1 MNNIAEFIGY
11 GWKKKFTSLLEGE
24 ACWSFTPKHAVARL
38 HTTSSTF
45 GFIHDNEYMT
55 VSAYGRS
62 RRITYLSVPSDMRE
76 EQAKDLYTMLSSM
89 LPREEKPTRQ
99 NMKPILD
106 YYTTIIRLE
115 LAK

>member
-1 MNNIAEFIGY
+1 MNNIAEFIRY

-24 ACWSFTPKHAVARL
+24 ACWSFTPKHAIARL
-38 HTTSSTF
+38 YTASSIF
-45 GFIHDNEYMT
+45 GFARSNEYMT

-62 RRITYLSVPSDMRE
+62 RRITYLSVPSDMKV
-76 EQAKDLYTMLSSM
+76 EQAKDLYTTLSSM

-106 YYTTIIRLE
+106 YYTTMIRLE
-115 LAK
+115 LTL

>member
-1 MNNIAEFIGY
+1 MNNIAGFIKWSGES
-11 GWKKKFTSLLEGE
+11 GFPPLLEGE
-24 ACWSFTPKHAVARL
+24 AYWSFTPKHAVARL

-45 GFIHDNEYMT
+45 GLINDNQYMA

-62 RRITYLSVPSDMRE
+62 RRIVFLAVPWHMRE

-106 YYTTIIRLE
+106 YYATMIRLE
-115 LAK
+115 LTL